1 MADTLKQVNSA
12 LKKKFS
18 GKKLI
23 VGQGFDSAKIVFVC
37 DAPTTLELSEGKP
50 LAGTSEKT
58 LNRLLKVA
66 GIDKRKV
73 YMTNVIKY
81 TVDGRVHTAKEI
93 KASVPF
99 LKEELKTIK
108 PDIVVTLGP
117 TALNGVGLRL
127 PLDNAHGRVFNMGS
141 YDLIPTFHPAH
152 AEKDQWVSTLIT
164 SDFMKLK
171 DHIKTRKNPSP
182 IDEDMA

>member
-37 DAPTTLELSEGKP
+37 DAPTTQELSEGK
-50 LAGTSEKT
+50 
-58 LNRLLKVA
+58 
-66 GIDKRKV
+66 
-73 YMTNVIKY
+73 
-81 TVDGRVHTAKEI
+81 
-93 KASVPF
+93 PF

-171 DHIKTRKNPSP
+171 DHIRTRKNPSP
-182 IDEDMA
+182 IDEDMV